1 MKVLHLPFCYFPD
14 AAGGTETYVAALV
27 RELGALGVECAVAA
41 PAAEDSVYEHEGVWV
56 HRFAVNPGGVSLDD
70 LSGAGDRHAATRFHT
85 ILDRLRP
92 DVVNL
97 HALTSAVSLRSARA
111 AKAHGA
117 ALVFTY
123 HTPTVSCPRGTL
135 LRFGAEIC
143 DGELAKAP
151 CTECVLHRRGMN
163 RLSARV
169 ASCAPRAAGA
179 ALGAL
184 GLAGGPWTALRMSQ
198 LVALRH
204 RCFKELMEAADRV
217 VAVCEWVRELLERN
231 GVPPEKITV
240 SRQGFGGAPPQ
251 DREAPKTERRVPGN
265 PLQIAFLGRF
275 HATKGI
281 GLLVEAILQDR
292 GLPVRLDIFGLAQ
305 DGEGERLRAEIEAK
319 FRDDKRIRFREPLP
333 PANVRRT
340 LAGYDAL
347 AVPSQWLE
355 TGPLV
360 VYEAFAAG
368 IPVVGSDLGGIRE
381 LVRHGADGLLV
392 PHASVNAWTASL
404 RRLATEEGLLTRL
417 RSGVRPPRTMR
428 EAAEE
433 MSRVYE
439 TVLGLSVEQGGR
451 VAVG

>member
-14 AAGGTETYVAALV
+14 LAGGTETYVAALV

-41 PAAEDSVYEHEGVWV
+41 PAAEDSVYEHEGVSV
-56 HRFAVNPGGVSLDD
+56 HRFAVNPGGLTLDE
-70 LSGAGDRHAATRFHT
+70 LYGEGDHHAERRFDK
-85 ILDRLRP
+85 ILGRVRP

-97 HALTSAVSLRSARA
+97 HALTSAVSLRAAHA

-143 DGELAKAP
+143 DGDLEAAP
-151 CTECVLHRRGMN
+151 CTECVLHGRGMN

-169 ASCAPRAAGA
+169 ASCAPHAAGA

-231 GVPPEKITV
+231 DVPPEKITV

-251 DREAPKTERRVPGN
+251 DREAPKTERRGPGN
-265 PLQIAFLGRF
+265 PLQIAFLGRL
-275 HATKGI
+275 HATKRI
-281 GLLVEAILQDR
+281 GLLVEAILRDP
-292 GLPVRLDIFGLAQ
+292 GLPLRLDIFGLAQ

-319 FRDDKRIRFREPLP
+319 SRDDERIRLREPLA
-333 PANVRRT
+333 PANVPRV
-340 LAGYDAL
+340 LAGYDVVAI
-347 AVPSQWLE
+347 PSQCLE

-381 LVRHGADGLLV
+381 LVRRDTDGLLV
-392 PHASVNAWTASL
+392 PHASVDAWTAAL
-404 RRLATEEGLLTRL
+404 RRLATEEGLLARL
-417 RSGVRPPRTMR
+417 RAGVRPPRTMR

-433 MSRVYE
+433 MSGVYE
-439 TVLGLSVEQGGR
+439 GVLGLSVEKSGR